1 MQMVCGVMFSIK
13 SLRARTVLSVLIPT
27 ALVMVAVAIIA
38 LYAYERAA
46 RDVIQRRDTELARV
60 SAEWLS
66 DNLGQYSRVLQNAA
80 TEDDV
85 QSMDRAR
92 LSSAL
97 EKARNRLYVFDAGVA
112 VYDREGVALWSR
124 TFAAERQGTDFPIA
138 SEFDKVHRT
147 LQPTFSD
154 VFRDAISGE
163 DVILVA
169 VPIVGSDGEF
179 KGVLAGMSEI
189 RYPLLGS
196 IYAEVFEFKV
206 GRSGYAYLVD
216 GNGRAVYHPDS
227 SQVGRNLADF
237 VPVVRA
243 TRGETGAVLT
253 EDETGETVI
262 SSFAPVPGTDWGL
275 ITLER
280 WQDVV
285 GSIRGY
291 SRLLLGLLMAGGI
304 LSSTLIFFSIGRTL
318 EPIKDLTRG
327 AQRIARGDF
336 DYAITAKTDD
346 EMQALAQ
353 QFNAMA
359 SALKKSYEDLEQR
372 VADRTRELSAL
383 YDVTT
388 VASASLDLPTVLE
401 SSLDRILAMMGS
413 EVGAIHLLD
422 ETKGVL
428 HLTAWQGIP
437 LDLLA
442 KIDPVPVG
450 SGLAGWVIEHGESLV
465 VPDIATGPRPL
476 LAIPT
481 RGSRA
486 YIGVP
491 MLARGRVLGVLS
503 VVGERGR
510 QFKAEEVALLTSIAS
525 QVGVAVEN
533 AQLHE
538 QAQQAAALRE
548 RQRLARDLHDAV
560 TQTLFSA
567 GLIAEVLPR
576 LWERNPQEGRRQLEE
591 LRLLTRSAMAEMRTL
606 LLELRPAALV
616 GMQLGDL
623 LRQLAEVTTGRARVP
638 VTVTVEGQQSLSPD
652 IQVALYRIAQEALN
666 NVAKHAG
673 ASQAT
678 VSLDCQP
685 GGGKLCISD
694 DGQGFDLEA
703 IPRES
708 LGLGIMRERAEAVD
722 ATLTVESE
730 IGRGTQVTV
739 VWSGTR

>member
-1 MQMVCGVMFSIK
+1 
-13 SLRARTVLSVLIPT
+13 
-27 ALVMVAVAIIA
+27 
-38 LYAYERAA
+38 
-46 RDVIQRRDTELARV
+46 
-60 SAEWLS
+60 
-66 DNLGQYSRVLQNAA
+66 
-80 TEDDV
+80 
-85 QSMDRAR
+85 MDPAR

-97 EKARNRLYVFDAGVA
+97 VKARNQLYVFDAGVV
-112 VYDREGVALWSR
+112 VYNSEGIALWSQ
-124 TFAAERQGTDFPIA
+124 TFAAERQGMDFPIA
-138 SEFDKVHRT
+138 SEFDKVRRT

-169 VPIVGSDGEF
+169 MPIAGSDGEF
-179 KGVLAGMSEI
+179 KGVLAGMSKI
-189 RYPLLGS
+189 KYPLLGS
-196 IYAEVFEFKV
+196 IYTEVFEFKV

-216 GNGRAVYHPDS
+216 GNGRVIYHPDG
-227 SQVGRNLADF
+227 SQVGRYMADF

-243 TRGETGAVLT
+243 IRGETGAILT

-275 ITLER
+275 ITQER

-291 SRLLLGLLMAGGI
+291 SRLLLALLLAGGI
-304 LSSTLIFFSIGRTL
+304 LSSILIFLSIERTL
-318 EPIKDLTRG
+318 KPIKDLTRG
-327 AQRIARGDF
+327 AQRIAEGDF
-336 DYAITAKTDD
+336 DYAITAKTGD
-346 EMQALAQ
+346 EIQALAQ

-359 SALKKSYEDLEQR
+359 RALKQSYEDLEQR

-383 YDVTT
+383 YDVTS
-388 VASASLDLPTVLE
+388 VASASLDLQTVLE
-401 SSLDRILAMMGS
+401 SSLDRILVMMGS

-422 ETKGVL
+422 ETEGML
-428 HLTAWQGIP
+428 ILTAWRGIP
-437 LDLLA
+437 PSLVA
-442 KIDPVPVG
+442 KTDQVPVG
-450 SGLAGWVIEHGESLV
+450 SGLAGWVIEHREPLV
-465 VPDIATGPRPL
+465 VPDVAAGPRPL
-476 LAIPT
+476 LAIPA
-481 RGSRA
+481 RGSQA
-486 YIGVP
+486 YVGAP

-510 QFKAEEVALLTSIAS
+510 QFSEEEVTLLASIAD

-533 AQLHE
+533 AQLYE

-576 LWERNPQEGRRQLEE
+576 LWERDLEEGQRQLQE
-591 LRLLTRSAMAEMRTL
+591 LRLLTRAAMAEMRTL

-638 VTVTVEGQQSLSPD
+638 VTVTVEGQRPLPPD
-652 IQVALYRIAQEALN
+652 VQVALYRIAQEALN
-666 NVAKHAG
+666 NVAKHSG
-673 ASQAT
+673 ASQAA
-678 VSLDCQP
+678 VSLHFRPEQVE
-685 GGGKLCISD
+685 LCISD
-694 DGQGFDLEA
+694 SGCGFDPNRILSEH
-703 IPRES
+703 
-708 LGLGIMRERAEAVD
+708 LGLGIIRERAEAID
-722 ATLTVESE
+722 ATLAIESE

-739 VWSGTR
+739 VWPDIQRREPL

>member
-1 MQMVCGVMFSIK
+1 MRMVRGVMFSIK

-46 RDVIQRRDTELARV
+46 RNVIQRRDTELARV
-60 SAEWLS
+60 SAAWLS
-66 DNLGQYSRVLQNAA
+66 DNLGQYSRALQSVAA
-80 TEDDV
+80 EDDA
-85 QSMDRAR
+85 QSMDPAR

-97 EKARNRLYVFDAGVA
+97 VKARNQLYVFDAGVA
-112 VYDREGVALWSR
+112 VYDREGVALWSQ
-124 TFAAERQGTDFPIA
+124 TFAAERQGTDFPVA
-138 SEFDKVHRT
+138 SEFDKVRGT

-154 VFRDAISGE
+154 IFRDAISGE

-169 VPIVGSDGEF
+169 VPIVGGDGEF

-196 IYAEVFEFKV
+196 VYAEVFEFKV

-216 GNGRAVYHPDS
+216 GNGRVIYHPDG
-227 SQVGRNLADF
+227 SQVGRYMADF

-243 TRGETGAVLT
+243 AKGETGAILT
-253 EDETGETVI
+253 ENATGETVI
-262 SSFAPVPGTDWGL
+262 SSFAPVPGTGWGL
-275 ITLER
+275 ITQER
-280 WQDVV
+280 WEDVV

-291 SRLLLGLLMAGGI
+291 SRLLLGLLVVGGI
-304 LSSTLIFFSIGRTL
+304 LSSALIFFSIGRTL
-318 EPIKDLTRG
+318 QPIKDLTRG
-327 AQRIARGDF
+327 AQRIAGGDF
-336 DYAITAKTDD
+336 EYTITAETGD
-346 EMQALAQ
+346 EIQALAQ

-359 SALKKSYEDLEQR
+359 STLKESYGNLEQR
-372 VADRTRELSAL
+372 VADRTREMSAL

-401 SSLDRILAMMGS
+401 SSLDRVLAVMRS
-413 EVGAIHLLD
+413 EIGAIHLLD
-422 ETKGVL
+422 ETKRL
-428 HLTAWQGIP
+428 LRLSAWRGIP
-437 LDLLA
+437 LDLVA

-450 SGLAGWVIEHGESLV
+450 SGLAGWVIEHGEPLV

-476 LAIPT
+476 LAIPIK
-481 RGSRA
+481 GSQA
-486 YIGVP
+486 YVGAP
-491 MLARGRVLGVLS
+491 LLARGRVLGVLS

-678 VSLDCQP
+678 VSLCRQP
-685 GGGKLCISD
+685 GGGKLCVSD
-694 DGQGFDLEA
+694 DGQGFDLKD

-708 LGLGIMRERAEAVD
+708 LGLGIMRERAEAID

-739 VWSGTR
+739 VWSDTQ

>member
-1 MQMVCGVMFSIK
+1 MFSIK
-13 SLRARTVLSVLIPT
+13 SLRAKTVLSALIPIV
-27 ALVMVAVAIIA
+27 LMIVVVAIIA

-46 RDVIQRRDTELARV
+46 SDVIQQRDTELARV
-60 SAEWLS
+60 SAAWLS
-66 DNLGQYSRVLQNAA
+66 DNLDQYRRTLQSIADGA
-80 TEDDV
+80 DA
-85 QSMDRAR
+85 QSMDPPR

-97 EKARNRLYVFDAGVA
+97 EKAQNQLYVFDAGVV
-112 VYDREGVALWSR
+112 VYDSEGLALWSQP
-124 TFAAERQGTDFPIA
+124 FAAERQGMAFPVA
-138 SEFDKVHRT
+138 STFDKVRRT
-147 LQPTFSD
+147 LGPAFSD
-154 VFRDAISGE
+154 VFRDTTSGE
-163 DVILVA
+163 DVILVG
-169 VPIVGSDGEF
+169 VPIVSGGGEF

-189 RYPLLGS
+189 KYPLLGS
-196 IYAEVFEFKV
+196 VYAEVFEFKV

-216 GNGRAVYHPDS
+216 GNGRVIYHPDG

-291 SRLLLGLLMAGGI
+291 SRLLLGLLVVGGI
-304 LSSTLIFFSIGRTL
+304 LSSALIFFSIGRTL
-318 EPIKDLTRG
+318 EPIKDLTLG

-336 DYAITAKTDD
+336 DYAITANTGD
-346 EMQALAQ
+346 EIQALAQ

-359 SALKKSYEDLEQR
+359 SALNESYRNLEQR
-372 VADRTRELSAL
+372 VADRTQELLAL

-401 SSLDRILAMMGS
+401 SSLDRILAVMGS
-413 EVGAIHLLD
+413 GVGAIHLLD

-428 HLTAWQGIP
+428 HLTAWRGIP
-437 LDLLA
+437 LDLVA

-450 SGLAGWVIEHGESLV
+450 SGLASWVIEHGEPLV

-481 RGSRA
+481 GGSRA
-486 YIGVP
+486 YVGVP
-491 MLARGRVLGVLS
+491 ILARGQVLGVLS
-503 VVGERGR
+503 VVGERER
-510 QFKAEEVALLTSIAS
+510 QFKAEEVALLVSIAS
-525 QVGVAVEN
+525 QVGVAMEN

-591 LRLLTRSAMAEMRTL
+591 LRQLTRSAMAEMRTL

-638 VTVTVEGQQSLSPD
+638 VMVTVEGPQSLPPD
-652 IQVALYRIAQEALN
+652 VQVALYRIAQEALN

-678 VSLDCQP
+678 VSLCCQP
-685 GGGKLCISD
+685 GRGKLCISD
-694 DGQGFDLEA
+694 DGQGFDLKA

-708 LGLGIMRERAEAVD
+708 LGLGIMRERAEAVG

-739 VWSGTR
+739 VWSETQRREPL

>member
-1 MQMVCGVMFSIK
+1 MFSIR

-38 LYAYERAA
+38 LYAYEQAA

-60 SAEWLS
+60 SAAWLS
-66 DNLGQYSRVLQNAA
+66 DNLGQYSRILQSVAA
-80 TEDDV
+80 EDDIH
-85 QSMDRAR
+85 SMDPGR
-92 LSSAL
+92 LSSTL
-97 EKARNRLYVFDAGVA
+97 EKARTQLYVFDAGV
-112 VYDREGVALWSR
+112 VVCNREGVALWSQP
-124 TFAAERQGTDFPIA
+124 FAAEWQGADFPVA
-138 SEFDKVHRT
+138 SEFDKMRRT

-169 VPIVGSDGEF
+169 VPIVGNGDEF
-179 KGVLAGMSEI
+179 KGVLAGMSKI
-189 RYPLLGS
+189 KYPLLGS
-196 IYAEVFEFKV
+196 IYTEVFEFKV

-216 GNGRAVYHPDS
+216 GNGRVIYHPDG
-227 SQVGRNLADF
+227 SQVGRYLADF

-243 TRGETGAVLT
+243 AKGETGAILT
-253 EDETGETVI
+253 EDATGETVI
-262 SSFAPVPGTDWGL
+262 SSFAPVSGTGWGL
-275 ITLER
+275 ITQER
-280 WQDVV
+280 WESVI

-291 SRLLLGLLMAGGI
+291 SRLLLGLLLVGGI
-304 LSSTLIFFSIGRTL
+304 LSGTLIFLSIERTL
-318 EPIKDLTRG
+318 KPIKDLTHG

-336 DYAITAKTDD
+336 DYAITAKTGD
-346 EMQALAQ
+346 EIQALAQ

-359 SALKKSYEDLEQR
+359 SALKESYKNLEQR

-388 VASASLDLPTVLE
+388 VASASLELPTVLQG
-401 SSLDRILAMMGS
+401 SLDRILAVMGS
-413 EVGAIHLLD
+413 GVGAIHLLD
-422 ETKGVL
+422 ETKRL
-428 HLTAWQGIP
+428 LRLSAWRGIAP
-437 LDLLA
+437 DIVA
-442 KIDPVPVG
+442 KIDPVPVD
-450 SGLAGWVIEHGESLV
+450 SGLAGWVIEHSEPLV
-465 VPDIATGPRPL
+465 VADIATGPRPL

-481 RGSRA
+481 KGSHA
-486 YIGVP
+486 YVGAP

-510 QFKAEEVALLTSIAS
+510 QFKEEEVTLLASIAD

-533 AQLHE
+533 AQLYE

-576 LWERNPQEGRRQLEE
+576 LWERDQEEGQRQLQE
-591 LRLLTRSAMAEMRTL
+591 LRLLTRAAMAEMRTL

-616 GMQLGDL
+616 GMQLSDL
-623 LRQLAEVTTGRARVP
+623 LRQLAEVTTGRVRIP
-638 VTVTVEGQQSLSPD
+638 VIVTVEGQRPLPPD
-652 IQVALYRIAQEALN
+652 VQVALYRIAQEALN
-666 NVAKHAG
+666 NVAKHSR

-678 VSLDCQP
+678 VNLFCRPEQVELRINDNGC
-685 GGGKLCISD
+685 
-694 DGQGFDLEA
+694 GFDPNRGVPEQ
-703 IPRES
+703 
-708 LGLGIMRERAEAVD
+708 LGIGIIRERAEAID
-722 ATLTVESE
+722 ATLTIEGE

-739 VWSGTR
+739 VWSDTQRGELL